1 MAVNKVI
8 YGGKTLIDLTD
19 LTVTPETLAE
29 GVTAINAQGEKI
41 VGASTQ
47 WVNLTLSSSF
57 ANYNGLAE
65 NAPKYKVNGNL
76 VTIQGCVSPKT
87 AFTSSAEG
95 VAITASLPAAY
106 RPTNDV
112 VIVCSGSG
120 MNRWVLRIRSD
131 GILYHERYGGTSYA
145 TVPTN
150 AWCPFC
156 VTYSI

>member
-1 MAVNKVI
+1 MGVNKIV
-8 YGGKTLIDLTD
+8 YGGRTLIDITD
-19 LTVTPETLAE
+19 LTVTPETLSP
-29 GVTAINAQGEKI
+29 GVTAINSKGEKI
-41 VGASTQ
+41 VGATPQ
-47 WVNLTLSSSF
+47 WVDLALSSSF

-87 AFTSSAEG
+87 AFTSSADG
-95 VAITASLPAAY
+95 VAITTALPAEY

-120 MNRWVLRIRSD
+120 MNRWVLRIKND
-131 GILYHERYGGTSYA
+131 GILYMERYGGTSYA
-145 TVPTN
+145 SVPTT